1 MKVTR
6 VQHITNALVELE
18 IGDEI
23 NKTEFIRE
31 HWGSVDYF
39 IKRSFDVAYCTAR
52 KNLPERKFIAKYN
65 IITRTS

>member
-1 MKVTR
+1 MKTTR
-6 VQHITNALVELE
+6 VQHIINALTELE
-18 IGDEI
+18 IEDEL
-23 NKTEFIRE
+23 NKKEFIRQ

-52 KNLPERKFIAKYN
+52 KNLPDRTFLCKFD